1 MVLVVPEEPVVLVVL
16 VVMDNLLV
24 QPEQSTLISWIE
36 GVHKF
41 VRVVVVTGFHLA
53 DQIQEDTVHM
63 VIHVILVLILTAV
76 HMQLVYVNSEL
87 VHTLQVVLVDNQDVH
102 LENIPVKRAEVVT
115 PLLLHLEEQE
125 VLEVLEVPVEL
136 AELAV

>member
-1 MVLVVPEEPVVLVVL
+1 MVLVEPEELVVLVVL

-115 PLLLHLEEQE
+115 PLLHLEEQE